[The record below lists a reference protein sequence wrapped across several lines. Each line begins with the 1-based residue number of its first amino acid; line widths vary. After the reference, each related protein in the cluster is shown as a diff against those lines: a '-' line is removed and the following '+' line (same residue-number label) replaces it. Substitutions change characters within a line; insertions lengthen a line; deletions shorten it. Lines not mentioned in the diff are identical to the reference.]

1 MIARA
6 FSVSG
11 LSLSSPRHHITNPHS
26 EPRMTESIIEWL
38 QQLPPL
44 GVYAALFFTAY
55 IENIFPPA
63 PSDVVMLFIATL
75 AGMGTIDL
83 FTSIAV
89 ATAGSVLGFM
99 TAFWIGRRFGRRL
112 VESNRLPFI
121 TEKSL
126 AKVDRWFERWGYG
139 VVIANRF
146 LAGTR
151 AVISF
156 FTGMSKL
163 KFLPTTLLCL
173 ISALAWNSLII
184 WLGSLLGA
192 NWREGV
198 VYLQRYG
205 QVVLIVLAIIAV
217 IWIVRWYRRRHQP
230 EAS

>member
-1 MIARA
+1 
-6 FSVSG
+6 
-11 LSLSSPRHHITNPHS
+11 
-26 EPRMTESIIEWL
+26 MTESIIDWL
-38 QQLPPL
+38 QGLPPI

-55 IENIFPPA
+55 VENIFPPA

-75 AGMGTIDL
+75 VGMGTIG
-83 FTSIAV
+83 IVPAIGV
-89 ATAGSVLGFM
+89 ATTGSVLGFM

-112 VESNRLPFI
+112 IESNRLPFLN
-121 TEKSL
+121 EGSL
-126 AKVDRWFERWGYG
+126 TKVDGWFERWGYG

-156 FTGMSKL
+156 FTGMSQL
-163 KFLPTTLLCL
+163 NFLRTTALCL

-198 VYLQRYG
+198 VYLERYG
-205 QVVLIVLAIIAV
+205 QVILVVLGLLAV
-217 IWIVRWYRRRHQP
+217 YWIVRWYIRRNKRV
-230 EAS
+230 EAGAVETKDSTPSA

>member
-1 MIARA
+1 
-6 FSVSG
+6 
-11 LSLSSPRHHITNPHS
+11 
-26 EPRMTESIIEWL
+26 MTESIIQWL
-38 QQLPPL
+38 QGLPPL

-55 IENIFPPA
+55 IENLFPPA

-75 AGMGTIDL
+75 AGMGLIGIVP
-83 FTSIAV
+83 SIAI
-89 ATAGSVLGFM
+89 ATAGSVSGFM

-126 AKVDRWFERWGYG
+126 TKVDGWFERWGYG

-156 FTGMSKL
+156 FTGMSRL
-163 KFLPTTLLCL
+163 KFLPTTLLCVV
-173 ISALAWNSLII
+173 SALAWNSLII

-192 NWREGV
+192 NWRDGI
-198 VYLQRYG
+198 VYVQRYG
-205 QVVLIVLAIIAV
+205 QVVVAVLVVLALV
-217 IWIVRWYRRRHQP
+217 WGVRKFIRYRREVAARRRSH
-230 EAS
+230 